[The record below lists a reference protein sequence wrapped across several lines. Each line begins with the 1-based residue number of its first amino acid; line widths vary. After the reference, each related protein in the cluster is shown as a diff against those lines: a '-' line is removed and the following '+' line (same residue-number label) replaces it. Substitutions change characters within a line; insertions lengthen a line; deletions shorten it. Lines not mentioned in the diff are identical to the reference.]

1 MLAMLR
7 VTSAALLCAVFLA
20 SCNSKKPI
28 VVGSKNETEEM
39 LLGEIVA
46 QHLEHRLGQPVE
58 RRSGLGDTAI
68 LYQSILSGV
77 VGVYPEYTGLIES
90 EILKEQ
96 ANPDPQIVLTRVRG
110 QMDAMQIEVL
120 DPLGFDNPSAMVIRA
135 QGAEQIASL
144 SEAAKVTKR
153 WKLGIPY
160 DFQSRSD
167 GFQALASYR
176 LPLDAPRTLDKKQ
189 LFAAL
194 AKGDVDMIATRAT
207 DGHLTPEWKIL
218 ADDQKVFPPYQA
230 CLMVRKELIAAE
242 TGLRAALA
250 ELSGKIHADTMQKL
264 NAQVDLMN
272 RPLAMVAADFLAQA
286 GLK

>member
-1 MLAMLR
+1 
-7 VTSAALLCAVFLA
+7 
-20 SCNSKKPI
+20 
-28 VVGSKNETEEM
+28 
-39 LLGEIVA
+39 
-46 QHLEHRLGQPVE
+46 
-58 RRSGLGDTAI
+58 
-68 LYQSILSGV
+68 
-77 VGVYPEYTGLIES
+77 
-90 EILKEQ
+90 
-96 ANPDPQIVLTRVRG
+96 
-110 QMDAMQIEVL
+110 
-120 DPLGFDNPSAMVIRA
+120 MVIRA

-242 TGLRAALA
+242 PGLRAALA